1 MHLWLNSSL
10 VEDGGGG
17 GGGSDKDEEKE
28 LVSFVMYFKLPS

>member
-1 MHLWLNSSL
+1 M
-10 VEDGGGG
+10 EDGGGG